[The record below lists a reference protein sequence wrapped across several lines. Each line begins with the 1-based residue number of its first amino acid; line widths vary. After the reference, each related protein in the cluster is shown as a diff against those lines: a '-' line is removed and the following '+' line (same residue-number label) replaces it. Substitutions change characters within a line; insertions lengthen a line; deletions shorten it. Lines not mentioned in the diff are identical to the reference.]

1 MNGHERGAIPD
12 EIESNGHHSD
22 ERNGN
27 GVFPY
32 EPRETGAIT
41 MNRHQM
47 GANSDEPRENGRY
60 S

>member
-1 MNGHERGAIPD
+1 MNGHERGAIHN
-12 EIESNGHHSD
+12 EIESNKRHSD

-32 EPRETGAIT
+32 ELRVTDAIT

-47 GANSDEPRENGRY
+47 GANSDET
-60 S
+60 